1 MYYALAT
8 LKFRHRVPR
17 IDILYCLLR
26 GRIKTWY
33 ILYAACAVREQLS
46 YLVALWSKGELDMTL
61 VEILCKKLTN
71 LTKISFILFEMLAM
85 EKESTYF

>member
-1 MYYALAT
+1 MCLV
-8 LKFRHRVPR
+8 L
-17 IDILYCLLR
+17 IYCIVYCAAESKLD
-26 GRIKTWY
+26 

-61 VEILCKKLTN
+61 VPILCKKLTN